1 MTTPTERWP
10 APRALPLLAA
20 LFLSAAGAAAGE
32 DEEGAAPKQ
41 VMPLTLQQCIHLAER
56 NSIPVRIEEVNV
68 QIGEAEL
75 GSSLGVFDTV
85 FFSSYE
91 YAKAVSPT
99 VSRLST
105 GNIFAPSTETVVT
118 GILNESHTVTSGFR
132 GSLIGGGS
140 YQADANWVKTERN
153 PVTFGNFNPEYTSG
167 IGLAV
172 TQPLL
177 RGFGSAV
184 SKAGVLTARNALLGA
199 AENLEATREARAE
212 EVVVAYWNHYFA
224 IRNLVTREFLVGQGE
239 RLVEINQK
247 KLDVGEFRRIDVVEA
262 ESTLATREQERIAAV
277 NEIGRAADAL
287 KRLIFPFETREEW
300 EIEVVPLTEA
310 AEEAIERPSWREAA
324 RVALERRHEL
334 RQKRLQLENDDIRI
348 MVAENTQ
355 LPQLDL
361 TASLRFNQLADNSGD
376 VTNYDD
382 DYYSIG
388 AGVNLEVPL
397 GNRTA
402 RYDLAAARLTKI
414 RSLLEYKDL
423 ENQIIQEVRDAVRD
437 VSNRQEQIVA
447 AGEASRLAKERW
459 VAEQKRQETGYST
472 TFQVRD
478 AEAAWQESE
487 DAYLRALFDYQVAL
501 ASLHAAQG
509 TLLEEYG
516 LLPAPAPRLDDRAGV
531 LFDS

>member
-1 MTTPTERWP
+1 MIVTLS
-10 APRALPLLAA
+10 RARLSSTLSLLLALGVA
-20 LFLSAAGAAAGE
+20 VPRAGAAEEAGE
-32 DEEGAAPKQ
+32 TKTT
-41 VMPLTLQQCIHLAER
+41 MPVTLQQCIHLAEQ

-68 QIGEAEL
+68 QIGQALL
-75 GSSLGVFDTV
+75 GSSLGTFDTV
-85 FFSSYE
+85 AFTTYDYSKST
-91 YAKAVSPT
+91 SPT
-99 VSRLST
+99 ASRLST
-105 GNIFAPSTETVVT
+105 GNIFNPSAGQTVVV

-167 IGLAV
+167 IGLSV

-177 RGFGSAV
+177 RGFGSTV
-184 SKAGVLTARNALLGA
+184 SKANILTARNDMLGS
-199 AENLEATREARAE
+199 AENLEAVREARAE
-212 EVVVAYWNHYFA
+212 EVVVAYWNYYFA
-224 IRNLVTREFLVGQGE
+224 IRNLTTREFLVEQGE

-247 KLDVGEFRRIDVVEA
+247 KLDVGEMRRIDVVEA
-262 ESTLATREQERIAAV
+262 ESTLSTREQERIAAV

-287 KRLIFPFETREEW
+287 KRIILPFEVRDEW
-300 EIEVVPLTEA
+300 EIEIVPLTEA
-310 AEEAIERPSWREAA
+310 ADQPVEPPAWHDAA
-324 RVALERRHEL
+324 RTALERRHEL
-334 RQKRLQLENDDIRI
+334 RQKRLQLQNDDIRI

-361 TASLRFNQLADNSGD
+361 NASLRFNQLSETSGD
-376 VTNYDD
+376 VTNYDSD
-382 DYYSIG
+382 FYTIG
-388 AGVNLEVPL
+388 AGVGLEVPI

-423 ENQIIQEVRDAVRD
+423 ENQIIQEVRDAVRG
-437 VSNRQEQIVA
+437 VGNRQKQIRA
-447 AGEASRLAKERW
+447 ASEAARLAKERW
-459 VAEQKRQETGYST
+459 TAEQKRQEVGYST

-478 AEAAWQESE
+478 AEAAWQEAE

-501 ASLHAAQG
+501 SALHAAQG
-509 TLLEEYG
+509 MLLEQYG
-516 LLPAPAPRLDDRAGV
+516 LLPSPTPRLDDRAGI